1 MRGLCAEKMFNF
13 FLVPIFF
20 LAPMAARRGGYPYR
34 GSAGP
39 LAGRILGSKAA
50 AQVELAASQSCS
62 GKRVAGVAPA
72 MYYVPL
78 RIGALGGSK
87 ERLSKTH
94 SFETNLAICS
104 AIGSRAVPM
113 ACWKAK
119 MNVKCFAGW
128 VVRQLCASQLWVCSI
143 L

>member
-1 MRGLCAEKMFNF
+1 MRGLCAQKLINF

-20 LAPMAARRGGYPYR
+20 FAPMAARRGGYPYR

-39 LAGRILGSKAA
+39 LAGRTLGSKAA

-62 GKRVAGVAPA
+62 VKRIACVARA
-72 MYYVPL
+72 MYCYAPL

-87 ERLSKTH
+87 ERVSKTH

-113 ACWKAK
+113 VCWKAK
-119 MNVKCFAGW
+119 LYVKCCPG
-128 VVRQLCASQLWVCSI
+128 
-143 L
+143 